1 MKNYFRLLF
10 RYHQGGIGIGMMLV
24 LLLCAACPA
33 SMALGRVWLVF
44 QVSDMQ
50 IETAQL
56 QDKALALTERKQ
68 ELSVVINQR
77 KDRDSL
83 LAAAEND
90 FNMVRFPLERMETM
104 VIADELTE
112 KYDLAKV
119 RAKKKAGTGVDPGGR
134 GLGILLSALSSLER
148 K

>member
-10 RYHQGGIGIGMMLV
+10 RYHQGGIGIGTMLIILV
-24 LLLCAACPA
+24 CMAGLT

-56 QDKALALTERKQ
+56 QDQALALTERKQ
-68 ELSVVINQR
+68 ELNVVVHQR
-77 KDRDSL
+77 QDRDTL
-83 LAAAEND
+83 LAAAKED
-90 FNMVRFPLERMETM
+90 LNMIRFPLDRIETLVVKEDM
-104 VIADELTE
+104 SN

-119 RAKKKAGTGVDPGGR
+119 RATKKAGTGVDPGGK
-134 GLGILLSALSSLER
+134 GLGVLLSALSSLDRE
-148 K
+148 